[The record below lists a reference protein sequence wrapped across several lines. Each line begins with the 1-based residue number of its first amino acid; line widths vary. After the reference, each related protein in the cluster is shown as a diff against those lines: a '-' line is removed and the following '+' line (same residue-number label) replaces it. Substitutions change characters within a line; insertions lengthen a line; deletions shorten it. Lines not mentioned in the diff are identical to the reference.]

1 MRVEERTPYRLITE
15 YNNYQSPSVGEN
27 RGLVTLWHENLTGNG
42 DVFFGQYGR
51 SQGLNPLLDFK
62 YSFPFNA
69 YDTALS
75 YEYRRNTL
83 SVIEQPFEPLNVDSK
98 SDIYTFTLRQPSIG
112 RSTAIWLW
120 SLPASASGYRRSS
133 WGRTSLSSPVLST
146 ADPWSPLCAPPRN
159 SSIAPS
165 LKFPLHDRVFRS
177 G

>member
-1 MRVEERTPYRLITE
+1 MC
-15 YNNYQSPSVGEN
+15 
-27 RGLVTLWHENLTGNG
+27 
-42 DVFFGQYGR
+42 FFGQYGR

-98 SDIYTFTLRQPSIG
+98 SDIYTFTLRQPVYRTLNSDLALELTGERLWLQTKLLRKDFSFEPGAQHG
-112 RSTAIWLW
+112 RSVVAALRTAQEFV
-120 SLPASASGYRRSS
+120 YRTQSQVFAARSRFS
-133 WGRTSLSSPVLST
+133 FGLNAFAERPLITMVYPTGFSS
-146 ADPWSPLCAPPRN
+146 R
-159 SSIAPS
+159 
-165 LKFPLHDRVFRS
+165 